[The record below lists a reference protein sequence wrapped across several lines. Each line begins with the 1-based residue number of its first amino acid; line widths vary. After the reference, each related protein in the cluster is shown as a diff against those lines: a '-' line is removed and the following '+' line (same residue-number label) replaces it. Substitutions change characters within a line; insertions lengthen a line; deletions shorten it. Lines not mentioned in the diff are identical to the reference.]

1 MTTRAKIHV
10 REESRS
16 VGEGEGSVTFVAR
29 SLVAA
34 GAILV
39 SLEGEGAGTSG
50 DDDRFELVA
59 EEGVELSADRRALLA
74 AVSGYPHVTRT
85 KEGGKEKIVALLQP
99 LFTIDDD
106 GWTARMSLFPPP
118 SGDSLPE
125 LAEIVAMLRQAGVR
139 SGIRESNIAAALA
152 MVKVEERPLLS
163 QAVARGRLP
172 VNGENARLRLEIITS
187 SQAGE
192 ELGDG
197 QMDYRERNL
206 FTQVE
211 RGQLLATRIP
221 ATAGLAGVNVF
232 GHSVPQQPGK
242 DLSLKTGEDVVFDP
256 ASGEVRAAVAGVLSA
271 VTDTLVKVSAKLTI
285 SGDVDYQTGNVR
297 CRDAVEISGSI
308 RPGFVVKAG
317 GNTVIGGT
325 VEGAAVE
332 CGGNVLVR
340 GTITGEEALVQADG
354 DVEVPVIAHGTVS
367 AQGSVRISREAY
379 NAKVRS
385 LGDILLSAEA
395 KVLGCEVIAGG
406 SITAASIDTAVSPN
420 SLLAAAVVSER
431 YARYYRLQK
440 TLHQAQAKVDV
451 WRRRFG
457 EEADSD
463 DFQEL
468 KEELE
473 DARRAVTFFN
483 LIPGAGERDRAGGL
497 RYACRQRI
505 TFSGIVCFGAV
516 IRIGNSEVTLKK
528 DYAEGYFALNGDSG
542 KIEFH
547 RGDKGSGLLGPE
559 PL

>member
-1 MTTRAKIHV
+1 
-10 REESRS
+10 
-16 VGEGEGSVTFVAR
+16 
-29 SLVAA
+29 
-34 GAILV
+34 LV
-39 SLEGEGAGTSG
+39 SLEGAG
-50 DDDRFELVA
+50 DDASEDENRFELVA

-74 AVSGYPHVTRT
+74 TVSGYPQVTRS
-85 KEGGKEKIVALLQP
+85 KEGGREKIVVGLQP
-99 LFTIDDD
+99 LFAIDED
-106 GWTARMSLFPPP
+106 GWTARMSLYPPP
-118 SGDSLPE
+118 SAESLPE

-152 MVKVEERPLLS
+152 MVKAEERPHLS

-221 ATAGLAGVNVF
+221 ATAGLAGVNVY
-232 GHSVPQQPGK
+232 GHAVPQQPGK
-242 DLSLKTGEDVVFDP
+242 DLALKTGEDVVFDP

-325 VEGAAVE
+325 VEGAVVE

-354 DVEVPVIAHGTVS
+354 DVEVPVVSHGIIF
-367 AQGSVRISREAY
+367 AKGSVRISRESY
-379 NAKVRS
+379 NARVRS

-395 KVLGCEVIAGG
+395 RALGCELIAGG
-406 SITAASIDTAVSPN
+406 SITAASVDTAVSPN
-420 SLLAAAVVSER
+420 SLLAAAVVPER
-431 YARYYRLQK
+431 YARYYRLLK

-468 KEELE
+468 QEELD
-473 DARRAVTFFN
+473 DARRAVTIFN

-516 IRIGNSEVTLKK
+516 IRIGNSEATLKK